1 MTFTA
6 SRAEFDEGDTI
17 TVIDELGSSYTGDVT
32 ILDGEWYLDDEYRF
46 VTKENDKLCLIISSD
61 SAEIS
66 GFVREIR
73 DIEYLD

>member
-17 TVIDELGSSYTGDVT
+17 TVIDELGSSYTGAVT
-32 ILDGEWYLDDEYRF
+32 ILDGEWYLDGEYRF
-46 VTKENDKLCLIISSD
+46 VTKENDKLCLIIPSD